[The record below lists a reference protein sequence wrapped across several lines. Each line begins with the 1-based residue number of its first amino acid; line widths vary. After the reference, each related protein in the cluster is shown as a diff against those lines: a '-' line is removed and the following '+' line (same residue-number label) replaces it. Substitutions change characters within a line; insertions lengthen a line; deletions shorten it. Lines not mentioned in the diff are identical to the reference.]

1 LENDGLDQRNH
12 EKTIFRTVR
21 RKKMICRLLTTI
33 FFVLALTPQA
43 TFAQTISDYVILQDI
58 GLYKLDRPEK
68 MLPGRPPMGGLETF
82 DSPGIV
88 GAADHFSMDHTD
100 KTYKIM
106 YIGGNGIP
114 SPTVFITK
122 HAGSDSDKWLRHE
135 LDEAFRDDLGIPTDS
150 YAPRIISGQ
159 TILVDS
165 VGGRDYRWQSGNKI
179 IAIEYHGS
187 LRTLPEPIEVVQAYL
202 TKHPSTLSALTLL
215 ELRSAANKTTWIK
228 DEMDRRLWL
237 CDKWFMQ
244 LQLKKAEEKQVYQES
259 VKSMNIFL
267 DYREKYYGLK
277 AADEK
282 NLLAGYLAQNNGT
295 GIKAKLKEYKD
306 WWVVNKDKQISIP

>member
-1 LENDGLDQRNH
+1 MKKNWILAVVLIVLTVPQRGATQEGNYLILE
-12 EKTIFRTVR
+12 
-21 RKKMICRLLTTI
+21 
-33 FFVLALTPQA
+33 
-43 TFAQTISDYVILQDI
+43 DI
-58 GLYKLDRPEK
+58 GAFKLEKESREFPDRKLRPITPYKRYNGSAGVLGGTGHFNHDHNDVTYET
-68 MLPGRPPMGGLETF
+68 GYDNSTVGMG
-82 DSPGIV
+82 V
-88 GAADHFSMDHTD
+88 
-100 KTYKIM
+100 
-106 YIGGNGIP
+106 
-114 SPTVFITK
+114 TVQVTQ
-122 HAGSDSDKWLRHE
+122 HAGADSDKWLRHE
-135 LDEAFRDDLGIPTDS
+135 LDEAFRDDLGIPADS

-179 IAIEYHGS
+179 ITIEYHGS

-244 LQLKKAEEKQVYQES
+244 LQLKKVEEKQVYQES

-282 NLLAGYLAQNNGT
+282 NILVGYLNTNNGT

-306 WWVVNKDKQISIP
+306 WWVVNKDKAISL